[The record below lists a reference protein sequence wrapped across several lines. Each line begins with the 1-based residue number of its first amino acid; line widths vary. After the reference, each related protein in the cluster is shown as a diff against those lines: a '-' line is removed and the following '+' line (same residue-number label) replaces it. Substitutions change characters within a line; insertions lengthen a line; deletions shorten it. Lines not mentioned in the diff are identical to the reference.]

1 MSVYSRIDCHIY
13 CVLVQVTLDES
24 MYRVAEDD
32 GTVMIMVVL
41 SQPSTQDIMVTVNSS
56 DITATGEVV
65 TFVAAIS

>member
-1 MSVYSRIDCHIY
+1 
-13 CVLVQVTLDES
+13 

-65 TFVAAIS
+65 TL

>member
-1 MSVYSRIDCHIY
+1 
-13 CVLVQVTLDES
+13 

-56 DITATGEVV
+56 DITATGEVA
-65 TFVAAIS
+65 TLWLPFHEF

>member
-1 MSVYSRIDCHIY
+1 MSVYSRTDCQIY

-56 DITATGEVV
+56 DVTATGEVV
-65 TFVAAIS
+65 IFVAAIS